1 MAELEQLRLAFGDD
15 WQKVMARFYPLI
27 MGRAFENA
35 GVELGMGLAF
45 DLDNPLVQETL
56 KELGQQIRRVADTT
70 IEEVQALVGRGAE
83 EGWSN
88 ERLAQE
94 LAHLG
99 EIRSK
104 ERALLIARTETAAAY
119 SKGSLLAYQQSG
131 VVGGVEW
138 LATLDA
144 DTSAE
149 CRALHGTSRPPDG
162 EFADGTLHPPRHPRC
177 RCALVPIVER

>member
-1 MAELEQLRLAFGDD
+1 MPDMEQLRLDFGSD
-15 WQKVMARFYPLI
+15 WAKVMARFYPLI
-27 MGRAFENA
+27 LGSAFENA

-45 DLDNPLVQETL
+45 DLDNPLIQETL
-56 KELGQQIRRVADTT
+56 ADLGLLIRRVADTT
-70 IEEVQALVGRGAE
+70 IEEVQALVGRGAA

-88 ERLAQE
+88 ERLAEE
-94 LAHLG
+94 LGKLA
-99 EIRSK
+99 EIRSP

-119 SKGSLLAYQQSG
+119 SRGSLLAYQQSG
-131 VVGGVEW
+131 VVEQVEW

-149 CRALHGTSRPPDG
+149 CRALHGTRRPLDG

-177 RCALVPIVER
+177 RCALVPIV